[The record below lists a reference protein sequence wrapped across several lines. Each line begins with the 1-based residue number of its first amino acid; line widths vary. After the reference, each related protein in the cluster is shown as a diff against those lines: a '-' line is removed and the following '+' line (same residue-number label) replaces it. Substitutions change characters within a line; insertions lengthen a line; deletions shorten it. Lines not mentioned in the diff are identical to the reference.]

1 MMNDKKH
8 QAAED
13 PRMPE
18 TSDGS
23 VIIVGAGQAGGEAAI
38 SLRRDGFAG
47 KIYLIGKEAYPPYE
61 RPPLSKKALIG
72 ELPFD
77 RLILRNAEA
86 YAAAKIDLILE
97 QGVSSID
104 LASSSVV
111 LQHGRRITFSHCI
124 LSTGASA
131 RRMRIPGT
139 ELPGVLVLRGIDDT
153 TALRS
158 KIESGLRV
166 VVVGGG
172 YLGLETAASASK
184 LGASVTVVEAEK
196 AILQRS
202 ASAISAHALLA
213 RHQAASVK
221 IITGESIERIDGADS
236 AEQVLLSSG
245 RTIAADLVLIA
256 IGAVPETQ
264 LAKDIGIVCDNGI
277 VVNES
282 CRTSIPNI
290 FAIGDCAN
298 HFNTRYGRHLRF
310 ESVQSATFQARC
322 ASAVIVGKKLPPPRI
337 PYFWSEQFDAKLQIA
352 GFVDPSV
359 PVVDVLAGDP
369 ASDFAV
375 YRFQE
380 GVLAAV
386 ETVNRPR
393 DFVLAQTLI
402 GRSDVQVPAA

>member
-1 MMNDKKH
+1 MMNDKKL
-8 QAAED
+8 QAAEE
-13 PRMPE
+13 PRMAE

-23 VIIVGAGQAGGEAAI
+23 VIIVGAGQAGGEAAM
-38 SLRRDGFAG
+38 SLRRDGFNG
-47 KIYLIGKEAYPPYE
+47 KICLIGKEAYPPYE

-77 RLILRNAEA
+77 RLILRTAEA
-86 YAAAKIDLILE
+86 YAAAGIKLILD
-97 QGVSSID
+97 QAVASID
-104 LASSSVV
+104 PSSSSVV
-111 LQHGRRITFSHCI
+111 LQDARRMPFSHCI
-124 LSTGASA
+124 LATGASA
-131 RRMRIPGT
+131 RRMRIPGA

-153 TALRS
+153 TALQS
-158 KIESGLRV
+158 KIKSGLRV
-166 VVVGGG
+166 VVAGGG
-172 YLGLETAASASK
+172 YLGLEAAASASK
-184 LGASVTVVEAEK
+184 LGAAVTVIEAGK

-202 ASAISAHALLA
+202 TSTISAHALLA
-213 RHQAASVK
+213 RHQAASVN
-221 IITGESIERIDGADS
+221 IITGESIERIDGVES

-245 RTIAADLVLIA
+245 RTIPADLVLIA
-256 IGAVPETQ
+256 IGAIPETQ
-264 LAKDIGIVCDNGI
+264 LAQDIGIICDNGI
-277 VVNES
+277 VVDES
-282 CRTSIPNI
+282 CRTNIPNI

-322 ASAVIVGKKLPPPRI
+322 ASAAIVGKKQPPPRI

-359 PVVDVLAGDP
+359 PVVDILAGDP

-380 GVLAAV
+380 GILAAV

-402 GRSDVQVPAA
+402 GRSDVQVPVA